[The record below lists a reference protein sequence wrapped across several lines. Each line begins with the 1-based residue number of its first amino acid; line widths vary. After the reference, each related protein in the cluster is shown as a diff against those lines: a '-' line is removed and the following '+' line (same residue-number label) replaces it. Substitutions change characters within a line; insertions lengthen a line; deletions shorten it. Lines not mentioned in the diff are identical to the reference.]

1 MYKRQ
6 VLPHPGICPNGAEF
20 EVPEGANLAKALVAN
35 GVNIDHACEFS
46 CACTT
51 CHCYIDKGFDSLEP
65 AEDDEED
72 LLDQAWGLKSNS
84 RLTCQ
89 TKVGKEDITVE
100 IPKYSRNHARENE

>member
-1 MYKRQ
+1 MPKVT

-20 EVPEGANLAKALVAN
+20 EVPEGANLA
-35 GVNIDHACEFS
+35 
-46 CACTT
+46 
-51 CHCYIDKGFDSLEP
+51 KGFDSLEP

-100 IPKYSRNHARENE
+100 IPKYSRNHAREND

>member
-1 MYKRQ
+1 MPKVT
-6 VLPHPGICPNGAEF
+6 VLPHPGICPNGVEF
-20 EVPEGANLAKALVAN
+20 EVPEGANLAKAWSQTESIFRPRLRAR
-35 GVNIDHACEFS
+35 
-46 CACTT
+46 ACTT

-84 RLTCQ
+84 RLTRQ